1 MKNLLKFSLVLLLIT
16 SVSTFFLSCD
26 DIALSDLDATV
37 SQDKTI
43 VRVNDTLKITINA
56 TTSTDEVASV
66 TISKGGNPLLIPA
79 ISDNEDYNETLNYV
93 VTDGDGEIEFT
104 ITVTGINY
112 VGSIVKTIKANV
124 VSDNDITLGAKTS
137 PLPSFINGT
146 TLKTYN
152 SADAALN
159 QELVD
164 IVYTYS
170 ATDGA
175 IIGAPS
181 DPAFTLASWTTKNAT
196 KIAKINEQSLSAVDG
211 ISGTSVK
218 GLVTGDLIG
227 YLTVGGTKGI
237 IVVKNVV
244 VGDDGNTTM
253 TFSVIK

>member
-1 MKNLLKFSLVLLLIT
+1 
-16 SVSTFFLSCD
+16 
-26 DIALSDLDATV
+26 
-37 SQDKTI
+37 
-43 VRVNDTLKITINA
+43 
-56 TTSTDEVASV
+56 
-66 TISKGGNPLLIPA
+66 
-79 ISDNEDYNETLNYV
+79 
-93 VTDGDGEIEFT
+93 
-104 ITVTGINY
+104 
-112 VGSIVKTIKANV
+112 
-124 VSDNDITLGAKTS
+124 
-137 PLPSFINGT
+137 
-146 TLKTYN
+146 
-152 SADAALN
+152 
-159 QELVD
+159 VD

>member
-79 ISDNEDYNETLNYV
+79 I
-93 VTDGDGEIEFT
+93 
-104 ITVTGINY
+104 
-112 VGSIVKTIKANV
+112 
-124 VSDNDITLGAKTS
+124 SDNDITLGAKTS